1 MDSIE
6 SVLEGLKY
14 KNIIA
19 TKKDSFTIFRMRN
32 KQNKVITAL
41 RCYTDENFNPKS
53 EWYSTDEVKINQ
65 LISDYNYVVGYR
77 LDCQ

>member
-1 MDSIE
+1 MNSIE

-14 KNIIA
+14 HNIVVNKKDGYIKFQIRNKKDKVIA
-19 TKKDSFTIFRMRN
+19 T
-32 KQNKVITAL
+32 L
-41 RCYTDENFNPKS
+41 RSYVDNNFNPKS
-53 EWYSTDEVKINQ
+53 EWYSTDKVKINQ